1 MLLHGIFYFRIHLPF
16 IWLIL
21 VFLEFFVIMLTF
33 NLRNQKLDQSVG
45 YLRKVF
51 LKEFILL
58 KPILICME
66 CSYMNCYFE
75 KYHFL
80 KFIMFLM
87 FPIVFK
93 KELVQPFSM
102 ILYLKYLWIS
112 LLNVGLR
119 ILMKDMKWMNL

>member
-1 MLLHGIFYFRIHLPF
+1 MG
-16 IWLIL
+16 
-21 VFLEFFVIMLTF
+21 FLEYFVTILTF
-33 NLRNQKLDQSVG
+33 NLRILMLGQSDG

-51 LKEFILL
+51 LKVSTPQRRIV
-58 KPILICME
+58 ICME